1 MNSNYKKK
9 IAKLFF
15 SNYSPTFERLNN
27 NTLFQDIVSNNTINI
42 SENKLL
48 MKEAINERSNT
59 AIDYLEFGVFEGK
72 SIMEWMKL
80 NTFKNSRFFGFDG
93 FEGLSEDWTETKKKR
108 HFDLGGKEPE
118 INDSRVQ
125 YIKGLFQETLPLFL
139 DCFEPKNR
147 IVIHMDADL
156 YSSTLFCLT
165 KLDEILIKDTII
177 IFDEF
182 SNLNNEFRA
191 FYDYTRSF
199 YKKYSVIN
207 ATKYWEQIAIII
219 R

>member
-80 NTFKNSRFFGFDG
+80 NTFKNSRFLVLIVLKD
-93 FEGLSEDWTETKKKR
+93 
-108 HFDLGGKEPE
+108 
-118 INDSRVQ
+118 
-125 YIKGLFQETLPLFL
+125 FQ
-139 DCFEPKNR
+139 K
-147 IVIHMDADL
+147 IGQ
-156 YSSTLFCLT
+156 
-165 KLDEILIKDTII
+165 KLRRKDTLI
-177 IFDEF
+177 
-182 SNLNNEFRA
+182 
-191 FYDYTRSF
+191 
-199 YKKYSVIN
+199 
-207 ATKYWEQIAIII
+207 WEGKNQ

>member
-1 MNSNYKKK
+1 VNSNYKKK

-15 SNYSPTFERLNN
+15 RNYSPTFERLNN
-27 NTLFQDIVSNNTINI
+27 NILFQDMVSNNTINI

-48 MKEAINERSNT
+48 MKEAINERINT
-59 AIDYLEFGVFEGK
+59 TIDYLEFGVFEGK
-72 SIMEWMKL
+72 SIREWLKL
-80 NTFKNSRFFGFDG
+80 NTSKNSRFFGFDT
-93 FEGLSEDWTETKKKR
+93 FEGLPENWAETKMR
-108 HFDLGGKEPE
+108 GVFDLGGKEPE

-125 YIKGLFQETLPLFL
+125 FFKGLFQETLPLFL
-139 DCFEPKNR
+139 DRFEPKNR

-165 KLDEILIKDTII
+165 KLDKILTKNTII

-182 SNLNNEFRA
+182 SNLNHEFRA
-191 FYDYTRSF
+191 LYDYTRSF

-207 ATKYWEQIAIII
+207 ATKYWEQVAIII